1 LLAPTGV
8 AIFRTDSQESFRETD
23 VNQESV
29 QQQANLPPTEASLE
43 KLVHLALPVRLI
55 HMANGGR
62 GVLEMSCTYD
72 IHPRGARL
80 LSVHDVKVGDRIT
93 VERGRNKSMCQVTW
107 TGDPHSAL
115 RGQFVVECIDGS
127 KSPWEDELRQ
137 MQEQY
142 LPILAGEVAYRP
154 SMRANRKGRENR
166 RRSPRFNVGGD
177 ADLAQIGGESRL
189 VGRLNDLSE
198 HGCQVSASGVIEP
211 GTNLR
216 IVLNLYDV
224 TVALK
229 GDVKH
234 AAENRAMGIEF
245 QAIRQGDRPLLD
257 YLLND
262 LKKRR
267 PDDFADLEVVTDSFS
282 AAAG

>member
-1 LLAPTGV
+1 M
-8 AIFRTDSQESFRETD
+8 
-23 VNQESV
+23 NQEPV
-29 QQQANLPPTEASLE
+29 QQQANLPPVEASLE
-43 KLVHLALPVRLI
+43 KLVHLALPVRLT

-62 GVLEMSCTYD
+62 RVLEMSCTYD

-80 LSVHDVKVGDRIT
+80 LSVHDVRVGDRIA
-93 VERGRNKSMCQVTW
+93 VERGRNRSMCQVTW

-115 RGQFVVECIDGS
+115 RGQFVVECIDGN
-127 KSPWEDELRQ
+127 KSPWEDELKQ

-142 LPILAGEVAYRP
+142 LPILAGDLTYRP
-154 SMRANRKGRENR
+154 SMRANRKGQENR
-166 RRSPRFNVGGD
+166 RRSPRFTVGGD
-177 ADLAQIGGESRL
+177 ADLAQIGGESRI

-198 HGCQVSASGVIEP
+198 HGCQVSAGGVIEP

-234 AAENRAMGIEF
+234 TTGNLSMGIEF

-267 PDDFADLEVVTDSFS
+267 PDDFADLEVVTDSLP
-282 AAAG
+282 AIAG